1 MQVSKQR
8 PRHNT
13 APSDPFNDPAA
24 ITSYSSYGV
33 PTLSRNVPPQSSSRP
48 PPPPPKTT
56 PSRSTPKRN
65 LAASPNRENIMEA
78 VRDTVTVRSSD
89 QTPRNRM
96 GRSNTELP
104 AYVFDGSPIAV
115 VPC

>member
-1 MQVSKQR
+1 
-8 PRHNT
+8 
-13 APSDPFNDPAA
+13 
-24 ITSYSSYGV
+24 
-33 PTLSRNVPPQSSSRP
+33 
-48 PPPPPKTT
+48 
-56 PSRSTPKRN
+56 
-65 LAASPNRENIMEA
+65 MEA